1 MHTHFFIF
9 FYFFVFLFFV
19 FFYFLGW
26 AQLSPHGL
34 GQTQPAQLGHWPKP
48 VTRLGKNQRKH
59 A

>member
-1 MHTHFFIF
+1 MHTHFLFFIF
-9 FYFFVFLFFV
+9 SIFLFFL
-19 FFYFLGW
+19 FFYFLGR

-34 GQTQPAQLGHWPKP
+34 GYTQPAQPDHWPKP